1 MNESSS
7 LTYAGLLRQ
16 KGFVPYLLAEFFSA
30 FSDNLLKFV
39 LLFIATATFGQ
50 QSAHY
55 IALIS
60 ATFILPY
67 LLFLGYAGYLSD
79 RFSKRSIF
87 VYVKLTEIGLTVF
100 CFITMLIGNFNL
112 MLLALFL
119 MMIRS
124 CIFFPAKVGLLPE
137 LLDKKHM
144 SMANSLLWMSVF
156 VAAILG
162 AILGGI
168 LYQLFSDKIYM
179 TGIILVSVSVIG
191 FYVSRLIPKVEFTPT
206 NVPFPINPWRDIV
219 ESSKTIVRRRSV
231 LIAILG
237 IGWFWFMAALV
248 QNILPLYGKEVLQ
261 VDETFT
267 SLLQGFVGIGIAIGC
282 TLAGAISRE
291 KIEPGLIPFGALGVA
306 TGTFLASIMSSSYI
320 FSCIAFFVIGL
331 SGGTFIIPIYAFLHH
346 RAKGNERGRIFAT
359 ANYVDTLGMLMA
371 AGIYWILGALLNFT
385 GDIILLLFG
394 FSTVFVTVYAL
405 KKLPIFFLRT
415 FNFFLM
421 RVFYTIDV
429 KGLENI
435 PDKGGALLVPNHVS
449 YIDGLILWYACRK
462 RNISFMI
469 YHKIFEL
476 KSLKWLFSVLRY
488 IPVYG
493 GKRVK
498 ESIEIA
504 QNRLIRGD
512 VICIFPE
519 GEITRTGN
527 FLPFRRGMERVVES
541 IKEKNI
547 PVIPIY
553 MDKIWGSIFSYDKEK
568 FFFKWPR
575 RNQRRLSI
583 TIGEPVTLQSTALS
597 VREKVITLGAEAIAN
612 RKKNDD
618 ILPIHLIKQA
628 KRNWFSF
635 CITNPQSAPLTFG
648 HFISKSIKL
657 AQILKIQIPSNV
669 NRIGIQYPPSV
680 EGDLVHSALS
690 LLGKTVVTLSEFSD
704 KTIQHIISHAPVRE
718 FDGTV
723 IYFTP
728 ESFKLNLLEHLKYS
742 ILSYT
747 LSAKTLVRK
756 YMGNTSVADDTAI
769 ELAEVSFSHYNIIM
783 SSDSLAQLLFLKSE
797 DRILSAHPYYAPLG
811 IIGQCWFPLLNGVG
825 VVCTNS
831 TTNQAIEPLHSLIKT
846 HKVSVLMMTEQ
857 FYKDSLNLE
866 QYPNIR
872 ISLLAGTQHSD
883 EICIT
888 MKEKFNTD
896 VFEGLV
902 APETTLFMCINHQNY
917 IKGSVKQVAQ
927 KQGSFGQCIPGI
939 VAKICS
945 PEGIQLPPNEEGVLH
960 IRGASLAK
968 SLPLKNDWYNTR
980 KKAFLDEDGFV
991 HLVEN

>member
-1 MNESSS
+1 MSISPH
-7 LTYAGLLRQ
+7 LTYANLLRQ
-16 KGFVPYLLAEFFSA
+16 KGFLPYLLAEFFSA

-39 LLFIATATFGQ
+39 LLFTATAIFEK

-79 RFSKRSIF
+79 RFSKRAIF
-87 VYVKLTEIGLTVF
+87 IYVKAAEIGLTIF
-100 CFITMLIGNFNL
+100 ALITMLIGDFNL
-112 MLLALFL
+112 MLLSLFF

-137 LLDKKHM
+137 LLEKKHI

-162 AILGGI
+162 AILGGV
-168 LYQLFSDKIYM
+168 LYQLFADKIYM
-179 TGIILVSVSVIG
+179 TGVILIAISVVG
-191 FYVSRLIPKVEFTPT
+191 FYVSRLIPKVNFTPT
-206 NVPFPINPWRDIV
+206 DSPFPINPWRDIIQ
-219 ESSKTIVRRRSV
+219 STKTIVRRKSV
-231 LIAILG
+231 LVAILG

-248 QNILPLYGKEVLQ
+248 QNILPLYGKQVLK

-291 KIEPGLIPFGALGVA
+291 NNEPGLIPFGAIGVA
-306 TGTFLASIMSSSYI
+306 TGTFLASSMSASYT
-320 FSCIAFFVIGL
+320 FSCIAFFIIGV
-331 SGGTFIIPIYAFLHH
+331 SGGVFVIPIYTFLHH

-359 ANYVDTLGMLMA
+359 ANYVDTLGMMVA
-371 AGIYWILGALLNFT
+371 AGMYWVLGALFDFT
-385 GDIILLLFG
+385 GDIILLFFG
-394 FSTVFVTVYAL
+394 FSTVFVTIYAL
-405 KKLPIFFLRT
+405 KKLPVFFLRA
-415 FNFFLM
+415 FNLFLM
-421 RVFYTIDV
+421 KIFYTIDV

-476 KSLKWLFSVLRY
+476 KSLNWLFSVLRY

-541 IKEKNI
+541 IKERDI
-547 PVIPIY
+547 PVIPVY
-553 MDKIWGSIFSYDKEK
+553 MDKIWGSIFSYNKEK
-568 FFFKWPR
+568 FFFKWPQ

-583 TIGEPVTLQSTALS
+583 TIGEPLSLESTALS
-597 VREKVITLGAEAIAN
+597 VRERVITLGAEAISN

-635 CITNPQSAPLTFG
+635 CITNPQSPSLTFG
-648 HFISKSIKL
+648 EFISKSIKL
-657 AQILKIQIPSNV
+657 TQILKVQIPYGS
-669 NRIGIQYPPSV
+669 NRIGVNYPPSV
-680 EGDLVHSALS
+680 EGALIHSALA
-690 LLGKTVVTLSEFSD
+690 LLGKSVVCLSDISNSNL
-704 KTIQHIISHAPVRE
+704 THIISNKPLK
-718 FDGTV
+718 TLNSNV
-723 IYFTP
+723 ICLNS
-728 ESFKLNLLEHLKYS
+728 ESFKLNLIEHIKYT

-756 YMGNTSVADDTAI
+756 YMGNQTIADDTAV
-769 ELAEVSFSHYNIIM
+769 EFSDVSLSHYNIIM
-783 SSDSLAQLLFLKSE
+783 NSDSLSQLLFLKDE
-797 DRILSAHPYYAPLG
+797 DRTLSAYPYFSHLG
-811 IIGQCWFPLLNGVG
+811 LIGQSWFPLINGVG

-831 TTNQAIEPLHSLIKT
+831 TKEQPVSKIHSLIKT
-846 HKVSVLMMTEQ
+846 HKVSIIMMTEQ
-857 FYKDSLNLE
+857 FYKDSLKLE
-866 QYPNIR
+866 QYPNTR
-872 ISLLAGTQHSD
+872 VSLLAGTKHSD
-883 EICIT
+883 EIYIE
-888 MKEKFNTD
+888 MKEKFDTD
-896 VFEGLV
+896 VFEGLI
-902 APETTLFMCINHQNY
+902 APETTLFMCVNHQNY
-917 IKGSVKQVAQ
+917 VKGNLKQVAQ
-927 KQGSFGQCIPGI
+927 KQGSFGQCIPGM
-939 VAKICS
+939 VAKICNK
-945 PEGIQLPPNEEGVLH
+945 EGVQLPPNEEGTLH
-960 IRGASLAK
+960 IKGASLAK
-968 SLPLKNDWYNTR
+968 SLTLIDDWFNTN
-980 KKAFLDEDGFV
+980 KIAFIDEDGFI
-991 HLVEN
+991 HLAE